1 MKLFLFPRSQGLLF
15 LVTLSVC
22 VCVCVCGEGGG
33 GACKKEPWEW
43 ISVVIFQIVT

>member
-22 VCVCVCGEGGG
+22 VCVCVGGGG

>member
-33 GACKKEPWEW
+33 ACKKEPWEW